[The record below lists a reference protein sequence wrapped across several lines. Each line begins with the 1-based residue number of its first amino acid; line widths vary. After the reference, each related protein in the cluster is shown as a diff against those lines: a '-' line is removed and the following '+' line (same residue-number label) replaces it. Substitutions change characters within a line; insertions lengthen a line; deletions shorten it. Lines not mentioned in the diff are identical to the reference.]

1 MTNSEFQTLLT
12 HSSEL
17 AFDFAKTYVTHNLP
31 DNFRYTVHLNASTDN
46 LNLKQFDIY
55 PDDNEKIV
63 EVITAD
69 QVVNLLNRIGKV
81 PVWIDISVEY
91 VYKDFTVFRLLC
103 AGRYSA
109 DENEYYYVK
118 GETGPF
124 GIKSP
129 VFPIDYIEGVK
140 FNLKSKPKRSFFNG

>member
-1 MTNSEFQTLLT
+1 M
-12 HSSEL
+12 L
-17 AFDFAKTYVTHNLP
+17 AFDFAKTYVTDNLP
-31 DNFRYTVHLNASTDN
+31 GDFRYTVYLNVSTDD

-55 PDDNEKIV
+55 PQDNKKIV
-63 EVITAD
+63 EFITAD
-69 QVVNLLNRIGKV
+69 EVVNLLNRNEKV

-109 DENEYYYVK
+109 NEKEYYYLE

-129 VFPIDYIEGVK
+129 DLPIDYIEGVK
-140 FNLKSKPKRSFFNG
+140 FRLKSNHN